1 MEPHFIRRNTRLTS
15 LQVHPKMELHGKNF
29 HCNGVGLNLKRKPLA
44 SKVISAFMQDARQPM
59 SKATLVRMIAP
70 NCLLEGSLSPRVVRC
85 REQSLARLLSRLRA
99 EFRLKFQGV
108 VPEGTHWFHFA
119 PLKNS
124 WLLYK
129 LPGEGPDGEFYS

>member
-1 MEPHFIRRNTRLTS
+1 MDPHFIRRNTRLTS
-15 LQVHPKMELHGKNF
+15 LQIHPKMELHGKNLR
-29 HCNGVGLNLKRKPLA
+29 CNGVGLNLGRKPLA
-44 SKVISAFMQDARQPM
+44 SKIVFAFMQDARQPL
-59 SKATLVRMIAP
+59 SKLALVRMITP
-70 NCLLEGSLSPRVVRC
+70 SSLIKSMTTPRALRS

-99 EFRLKFQGV
+99 EFKLKFQGV

-119 PLKNS
+119 SHKNS